1 LSSPVRFS
9 WFSRGWHFAGF
20 YDDEKYLNGQD
31 PEYGL
36 VSLEALREKGNFLM
50 VAKRSFVV
58 GMVVGVLAVL
68 TGVNAWAGAPD
79 VTVSGTKANVN
90 RFDAKTLVQSISHG
104 KMHLVKVFSG
114 PESNIVGV
122 IAKAPTGQKVLAW
135 MVDGKYMAIGALIGA
150 DGKNLSLLSAANN
163 GLMAKPL
170 PANMIAARAL
180 SAPGFTVGHAG
191 PLMVV
196 FMDPNCIYCHKVW
209 DAAQADILA
218 GKLRLKVV
226 PVGFLKPTSLAKATT
241 IMQSVHPATAWA
253 HNEKR
258 FQKNIEEGGEKPA
271 LHLDPKALA
280 DVRANTA
287 LLGSTGE
294 MATPVL
300 VYCRHGD
307 KAPVVLHGIAPD
319 FLNGLGQVGDL
330 TSNGKCLG

>member
-1 LSSPVRFS
+1 
-9 WFSRGWHFAGF
+9 
-20 YDDEKYLNGQD
+20 
-31 PEYGL
+31 
-36 VSLEALREKGNFLM
+36 M

-58 GMVVGVLAVL
+58 GIMVGVLAVF
-68 TGVNAWAGAPD
+68 TGVNSWAGAPD

-90 RFDAKTLVQSISHG
+90 RFEAKTLVQSISHG

-150 DGKNLSLLSAANN
+150 DGKNLSLLSAAEN

-170 PANMIAARAL
+170 PANITAARAL
-180 SAPGFTVGHAG
+180 TAQGFTVGHAG

-196 FMDPNCIYCHKVW
+196 FMDPNCIYCNKFW

-218 GKLRLKVV
+218 GKLRLKVI

-241 IMQSVHPATAWA
+241 ILQSADPATAWV
-253 HNEKR
+253 HNERR

-271 LHLDPKALA
+271 LHLDPKALV

-294 MATPVL
+294 MVTPTL
-300 VYCRHGD
+300 VYCQHGH
-307 KAPVVLHGIAPD
+307 KTPLVLHGITPD
-319 FLNGLGQVGDL
+319 FLNGLGAVVDL
-330 TSNGKCLG
+330 SPSGKCLG